1 MNVKINDNVL
11 VIAGKDKGKQGKI
24 LATSPKANTVVVEG
38 VHIQKKHEKARK
50 ANETSKIVSEPGPI
64 DASNVMVVCPV
75 CGKPTRVKHAVVDG
89 KKVRVCGAKKAD
101 GTVCG
106 AVLDKASPEAMPSRS
121 GADFCRPSFSLLP
134 LLLSS
139 HVTRLGLRDLQ
150 RNRLG

>member
-64 DASNVMVVCPV
+64 DASNVMVVC
-75 CGKPTRVKHAVVDG
+75 RVKHAVVDG

-106 AVLDKASPEAMPSRS
+106 AVLDKAYTKKTAKATAAVEEQAPKKRVRKRAAKAEAAEAPAENAPE
-121 GADFCRPSFSLLP
+121 
-134 LLLSS
+134 
-139 HVTRLGLRDLQ
+139 TE
-150 RNRLG
+150 NK

>member
-38 VHIQKKHEKARK
+38 VRIQKKHEKARK

-64 DASNVMVVCPV
+64 DASNVMVVCPT
-75 CGKPTRVKHAVVDG
+75 CGKATRVKHAVVDG
-89 KKVRVCGAKKAD
+89 KKVRVCGARKAD

-106 AVLDKASPEAMPSRS
+106 AVLDKAYAGKAKAAPAAAEQAPKKRVRKR
-121 GADFCRPSFSLLP
+121 AAKAAAE
-134 LLLSS
+134 
-139 HVTRLGLRDLQ
+139 TTETE
-150 RNRLG
+150 NK